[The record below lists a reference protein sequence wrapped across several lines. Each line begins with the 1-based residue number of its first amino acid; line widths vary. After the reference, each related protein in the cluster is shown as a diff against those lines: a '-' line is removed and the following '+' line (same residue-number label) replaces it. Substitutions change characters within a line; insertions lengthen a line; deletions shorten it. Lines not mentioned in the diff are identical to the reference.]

1 MFQKCSDQSKKWKV
15 VADVQ
20 NWKHE
25 VFSSHPGPG
34 QSSAGAQGKLW
45 YIFGII
51 TSWSEEIFANIW
63 NIQSTSDQ
71 IVRFQQV
78 VTDEGENIYFYQ
90 QELKVNWRLLMTQ
103 VTL

>member
-1 MFQKCSDQSKKWKV
+1 MFRIG
-15 VADVQ
+15 
-20 NWKHE
+20 NMR
-25 VFSSHPGPG
+25 SSHLI
-34 QSSAGAQGKLW
+34 QAQVRAQLVHKVN
-45 YIFGII
+45 YNIFGII

-63 NIQSTSDQ
+63 NIKSTSDQ